1 MPVTYRELNP
11 PPALADHVAAV
22 WVRGGTRNGGPPLR
36 VVPDGSADII
46 WREDGR
52 SVTTVVA
59 GPDTE
64 AQLAPLTGGSRLVGV
79 RFAPG
84 AATEVLGVPLD
95 ALRDLRV
102 PLGEL
107 WGTAAE
113 ELAERVATSDRPDL
127 ALATAVEQR
136 ITAPPDPTAAAIAHQ
151 LEFAAGAGVVAGL
164 AADVGLS
171 ERQLQR
177 RCRNAFGYGPKTLH
191 RVLRFQR
198 ALRLA
203 RAGGRLADVAAVVG
217 YADQAHLARET
228 RRLAGVAITDLLA
241 DNGAPEPSNADVLEG
256 GGEATGL
263 VEVGGA
269 REQENVVAP
278 RVP

>member
-1 MPVTYRELNP
+1 
-11 PPALADHVAAV
+11 
-22 WVRGGTRNGGPPLR
+22 LR

-46 WREDGR
+46 WRDDGR
-52 SVTTVVA
+52 SVSILVA

-64 AQLAPLTGGSRLVGV
+64 AQLAPLADGSRMIGI

-84 AATEVLGVPLD
+84 AASEVLGVPLD
-95 ALRDLRV
+95 ELRDLRV
-102 PLGEL
+102 PLHEL
-107 WGTAAE
+107 WGMVAD
-113 ELAERVATSDRPDL
+113 ELAERVATSDRPAV
-127 ALATAVEQR
+127 ALAAAVQQR
-136 ITAPPDPTAAAIAHQ
+136 INAPPDPTAAAIANR
-151 LEFAAGAGVVAGL
+151 LEFAAGAGVVSEL

-177 RCRNAFGYGPKTLH
+177 RCRDAFGYGPKTLH

-228 RRLAGVAITDLLA
+228 RSLAGVAITELLA
-241 DNGAPEPSNADVLEG
+241 DNGAQEPSTADALES
-256 GGEATGL
+256 GGEVTRL

-269 REQENVVAP
+269 REQEHVVAA
-278 RVP
+278 RIA